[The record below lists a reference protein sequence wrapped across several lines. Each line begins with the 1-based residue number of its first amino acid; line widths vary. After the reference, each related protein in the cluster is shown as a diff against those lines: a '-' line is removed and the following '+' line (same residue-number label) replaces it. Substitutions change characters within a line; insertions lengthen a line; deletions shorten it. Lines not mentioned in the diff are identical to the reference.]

1 MKKKKFVMTKETN
14 LEHYLEQI
22 KKIEDYDSFCI
33 RKDDQA
39 LCACGE
45 VDCNRCTFGDAG
57 NCAIARID
65 WMASPYTGDRCRL
78 TKVEWD
84 ILDAYVQESYPGTF
98 KQFSNL
104 MCMKEKGY
112 FKSVD
117 SGKELKEI
125 LANCVVIEHK
135 DQKQDRFQK
144 RASGNSGQ
152 Q

>member
-1 MKKKKFVMTKETN
+1 MEEKEFTMTKETN

-22 KKIEDYDSFCI
+22 KEIEDYDTFCV

-45 VDCNRCTFGDAG
+45 VDCNRCTFGDEG
-57 NCAIARID
+57 NCAVARIY
-65 WMASPYTGDRCRL
+65 WMACPYIEDSRYRL
-78 TKVEWD
+78 TQAEYD
-84 ILDAYVQESYPGTF
+84 ILDAYVEESYPGTF

-117 SGKELKEI
+117 PDKELKEI
-125 LANCVVIEHK
+125 LKNCIVI
-135 DQKQDRFQK
+135 
-144 RASGNSGQ
+144 
-152 Q
+152 